1 LRCEYGEFRGEACT
15 ELLREIGHAVKVGDA
30 TTIEPVK
37 DLTTAKGLVP
47 ALGERPFEGRTLEL
61 CEVKEP

>member
-1 LRCEYGEFRGEACT
+1 
-15 ELLREIGHAVKVGDA
+15 VKVGDA